1 MEEKILNTAAEMFL
15 DYGFKSVTM
24 DDIAE
29 RLGMSKK
36 TIYNHYPTKTKL
48 VHAAATHIFQTIQKG
63 INEIRSIEND
73 PLEEN
78 FEIKRFVMHRLKDEK
93 SSPQYQLQKYYP
105 KIYEELTSKQFH
117 LMETCVRENLERGIK
132 IGCYRKD
139 IPVDFISKIYFK
151 AMQNIKDPDLFPPE
165 DYSKLYL
172 MEQLM
177 EYHLRA
183 ICTEK
188 GIQKLEE
195 LIINHE

>member
-1 MEEKILNTAAEMFL
+1 MKEKILNTAAEMFL
-15 DYGFKSVTM
+15 HYGFKSVTM

-29 RLGMSKK
+29 KLGMSKK
-36 TIYNHYPTKTKL
+36 TIYNYYPTKTKL
-48 VHAAATHIFQTIQKG
+48 VHAAATHIFHSIQNG
-63 INEIRSIEND
+63 LDEIRAAKPH

-78 FEIKRFVMHRLKDEK
+78 FEMKQFVMHRLKDEK

-105 KIYEELTSKQFH
+105 RIYEELNSKQFE
-117 LMETCVRENLERGIK
+117 LMESCVQENLERGIK
-132 IGCYRKD
+132 LGCYRKD

-151 AMQNIKDPDLFPPE
+151 AMQNIKDPNLFPPE
-165 DYSKLYL
+165 EYSKIYL

-188 GIQKLEE
+188 GIKKLEE
-195 LIINHE
+195 LIVKHE

>member
-1 MEEKILNTAAEMFL
+1 MFL

-24 DDIAE
+24 DDIAD

-48 VHAAATHIFQTIQKG
+48 VHDAATHIFHTIQSG
-63 INEIRSIEND
+63 INEIIATEKD

-105 KIYEELTSKQFH
+105 KIYNDLTSKQFH
-117 LMETCVRENLERGIK
+117 LMESCVKANLERGIK
-132 IGCYRKD
+132 NGCYRKD

-151 AMQNIKDPDLFPPE
+151 AMQNIKDPDLFSPE
-165 DYSKLYL
+165 EYSKIYL

-195 LIINHE
+195 LLINHG